1 MDAQQS
7 PSLSWQG
14 AEKYLADN
22 AKGCLP
28 YLPLLRDGRM
38 CWNASVINTI
48 ENGRWET
55 IPTKLELNLTLNS
68 TVDLATITRD
78 SWAKQLTELKNRF
91 PYLSILGRKAAEAE
105 LATMP
110 PGSTMGYDASR
121 GFISSIGINLERYR
135 EKTLRDPSTALKM
148 EEEEIAAYLEITDFI
163 VSWVSERYRTI
174 PARNVETF
182 VSIKAMYSHFKQ
194 SDHFQTL
201 SKRKQRILNESRFRE
216 AMQKSEPFKFLY
228 HPPHKVKISDV
239 YNNKDGLINIKSLD
253 EDGHVFAT
261 VCNRN
266 LPTVSASVIPTL
278 FTLPMVQSQQTN
290 KKAKLSHGA
299 PIEAPIEEPVEPTVG
314 VPIGPI
320 ATGQPATTTRLPTTE
335 FPFKRLTRGDQL
347 ESACGTNTELVAYAK
362 DRYGNKPGGMTR
374 EQVKRWYKKDMA
386 NRLPSRF
393 IGKEFGLNRGD
404 IQVCHI
410 ISTAN
415 GGHDWVYNYFID
427 LAEVN
432 HHFGKHISKE
442 WDDYI
447 GKDAKG
453 HAESFSRWA
462 AKKLKGLMPFGTF
475 DPISDY
481 YTARS

>member
-7 PSLSWQG
+7 PSLSWRG
-14 AEKYLADN
+14 AEKYLAEN

-48 ENGRWET
+48 ENERWET
-55 IPTKLELNLTLNS
+55 FPTKLKLDLTLNS
-68 TVDLATITRD
+68 PVDLATITKD
-78 SWAKQLTELKNRF
+78 SWAKELTELKNRF

-110 PGSTMGYDASR
+110 LGSTMGYDASR

-135 EKTLRDPSTALKM
+135 EKTLRDPSIALK
-148 EEEEIAAYLEITDFI
+148 
-163 VSWVSERYRTI
+163 
-174 PARNVETF
+174 
-182 VSIKAMYSHFKQ
+182 
-194 SDHFQTL
+194 
-201 SKRKQRILNESRFRE
+201 
-216 AMQKSEPFKFLY
+216 
-228 HPPHKVKISDV
+228 
-239 YNNKDGLINIKSLD
+239 
-253 EDGHVFAT
+253 
-261 VCNRN
+261 
-266 LPTVSASVIPTL
+266 
-278 FTLPMVQSQQTN
+278 MVQSQQTN

-299 PIEAPIEEPVEPTVG
+299 PIEAPIEEPMEPTLG
-314 VPIGPI
+314 VPIVSI
-320 ATGQPATTTRLPTTE
+320 ATGQPAATTRLPTTE

-362 DRYGNKPGGMTR
+362 ERYGNKPGGMTR

-393 IGKEFGLNRGD
+393 IGKEFGLQRGD

-415 GGHDWVYNYFID
+415 GGHDWIYNYYID

-432 HHFGKHISKE
+432 HHFGKHMSKE

-447 GKDAKG
+447 GRDAKG

-462 AKKLKGLMPFGTF
+462 AKKLKGIMPFGSF